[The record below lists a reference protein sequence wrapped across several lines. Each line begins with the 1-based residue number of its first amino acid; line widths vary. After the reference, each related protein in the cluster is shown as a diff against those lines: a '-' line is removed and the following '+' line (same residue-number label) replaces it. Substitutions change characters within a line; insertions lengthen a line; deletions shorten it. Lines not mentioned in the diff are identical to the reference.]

1 MRVRVWL
8 LIVLCFAVFNTSCVR
23 KGMSAEYVFTYAENH
38 PKDYPT
44 TLGAFEFARLVKE
57 KSKGRIIINV
67 VYDGKLGDE
76 LSVIKQIKFGGI
88 DFARASI
95 SPLSNEIPI
104 LNVLQMPYLYR
115 DDEHMWNV
123 LSGDVG
129 KEIFEDFEGSGIEP
143 LSFYTAGA
151 RSFYNSK
158 RPIEDISDLS
168 GLKIRVQQSE
178 LMKDMVRML
187 GAEPVAMEYGQ
198 VYGTLQ
204 RGVIDGA
211 ENNTPSY
218 ISALHFQYAG
228 YYTKDEHTRV
238 PEVQICSKVTFD
250 KLSNEDKDII
260 REAALESS
268 SYERKI
274 WDEKERLYEDE
285 LLKKGVK
292 INTLSENEREHFK
305 EVLKPLY
312 EKYCSDYM
320 DLINK
325 INEK

>member
-1 MRVRVWL
+1 MKGKIL
-8 LIVLCFAVFNTSCVR
+8 LLFVVCSTILNISCVR
-23 KGMSAEYVFTYAENH
+23 KRMSTEYVFTYAENH

-44 TLGAFEFARLVKE
+44 TLGAFEFAKLVEE

-67 VYDGKLGDE
+67 VYDGKLGAE

-88 DFARASI
+88 DFARASV

-123 LSGDVG
+123 LYSEIGD
-129 KEIFEDFEGSGIEP
+129 EIFDDFKDSDIEP

-151 RSFYNSK
+151 RNFYNSK

-178 LMKDMVRML
+178 LMKDMVSML
-187 GAEPVAMEYGQ
+187 GAEPSALEYGQ
-198 VYGTLQ
+198 VYGAFQ

-218 ISALHFQYAG
+218 ISALHFQYAM

-238 PEVQICSKVTFD
+238 PEMQICSKVTFN
-250 KLSNEDKDII
+250 KLSKEDKELIK
-260 REAALESS
+260 EAAIESS
-268 SYERKI
+268 VYEREI
-274 WDEKERLYEDE
+274 WAKKERMYENE
-285 LLKKGVK
+285 LLDKGVK
-292 INTLSENEREHFK
+292 INTLSVSERAHFK
-305 EVLKPLY
+305 KVLEPLY
-312 EKYCSDYM
+312 EKYCKDYM

-325 INEK
+325 INDK

>member
-1 MRVRVWL
+1 MKGKIL
-8 LIVLCFAVFNTSCVR
+8 LLFVVCSTILNTSCVR
-23 KGMSAEYVFTYAENH
+23 KRMSTEYVFTYAENH

-44 TLGAFEFARLVKE
+44 TLGAFEFAKLVEE

-88 DFARASI
+88 DFARASV

-123 LSGDVG
+123 LYSEIGD
-129 KEIFEDFEGSGIEP
+129 EIFDDFKDSDIEP

-151 RSFYNSK
+151 RNFYNSK

-178 LMKDMVRML
+178 LMKDMVSML
-187 GAEPVAMEYGQ
+187 GAEPSALEYGQ
-198 VYGTLQ
+198 VYGAFQ
-204 RGVIDGA
+204 RDVIDGA

-218 ISALHFQYAG
+218 ISALHFQYAM

-238 PEVQICSKVTFD
+238 PEMQICSKVTFN
-250 KLSNEDKDII
+250 KLSKEDKELIK
-260 REAALESS
+260 EAAIESS
-268 SYERKI
+268 VYEREI
-274 WDEKERLYEDE
+274 WAKKERMYENE
-285 LLKKGVK
+285 LIDKGVK
-292 INTLSENEREHFK
+292 INTLSVSERVHFK
-305 EVLKPLY
+305 EVLEPLY
-312 EKYCSDYM
+312 EKYCKDYM

-325 INEK
+325 INDK

>member
-1 MRVRVWL
+1 MKRKLIWL
-8 LIVLCFAVFNTSCVR
+8 LIISVMIINTSCVR
-23 KGMSAEYVFTYAENH
+23 KKPVTEYVFTYAENH

-44 TLGAFEFARLVKE
+44 TLGAFEFARLVEE
-57 KSKGRIIINV
+57 KSNGRIAIEV

-76 LSVIKQIKFGGI
+76 LSVIKQLKFGGI
-88 DFARASI
+88 DFTRASI
-95 SPLSNEIPI
+95 SPLSNDIEV

-115 DDEHMWNV
+115 DEEHMWNV
-123 LSGDVG
+123 LYSEIGD
-129 KEIFEDFEGSGIEP
+129 EILAQFDGSGIEP

-198 VYGTLQ
+198 VYGALQ

-320 DLINK
+320 GLINK

>member
-8 LIVLCFAVFNTSCVR
+8 LIVLCFVIFNTSCVR

-151 RSFYNSK
+151 RNFYNNV

-168 GLKIRVQQSE
+168 GLKIRVQQSD
-178 LMKDMVRML
+178 LMKDMIRAL
-187 GAEPVAMEYGQ
+187 GAEPVAQEYSL
-198 VYGTLQ
+198 VYGSLE

-211 ENNTPSY
+211 ENNIPSY
-218 ISALHFQYAG
+218 ISAMHYQYAK

-238 PEVQICSKVTFD
+238 PEMQLCSDVTWS
-250 KLSNEDKDII
+250 KLSEKDRAII
-260 REAALESS
+260 KEAAIESS
-268 SYERKI
+268 IYEREVWAKQEKI
-274 WDEKERLYEDE
+274 YEKELVD
-285 LLKKGVK
+285 KGIE
-292 INTLSENEREHFK
+292 INTLSGEERANFK
-305 EVLKPLY
+305 KILEPLY
-312 EKYCSDYM
+312 EKYCKDYM
-320 DLINK
+320 DLINI